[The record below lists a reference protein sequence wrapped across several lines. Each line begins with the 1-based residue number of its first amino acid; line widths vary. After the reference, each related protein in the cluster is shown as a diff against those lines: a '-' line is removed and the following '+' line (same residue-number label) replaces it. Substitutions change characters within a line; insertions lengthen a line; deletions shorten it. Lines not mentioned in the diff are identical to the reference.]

1 MQLTRKLLCILCL
14 MPYYAFAKCGS
25 VNYSWGA
32 DSLATMHDYVVTMML
47 YVLYIC
53 YAFAAIVAIYASLQI
68 YIRRLPV
75 HHRSI
80 NRFSGLFRIPH
91 IKERNGRNEAK
102 TNTSIKQKSKKE

>member
-47 YVLYIC
+47 LRIRLSLCCRVRAPDLY
-53 YAFAAIVAIYASLQI
+53 QDE
-68 YIRRLPV
+68 
-75 HHRSI
+75 HR
-80 NRFSGLFRIPH
+80 
-91 IKERNGRNEAK
+91 
-102 TNTSIKQKSKKE
+102 